1 MASAS
6 VKRVT
11 KGTKTAC
18 PLYSNTKSKSKSKKT
33 SKNAKKSAKDV
44 LSNASDGLLAAGGLT
59 NNVKK
64 IINTIKGIGKQE
76 PVTITW
82 YTGHD
87 LDNPSCWANPNW
99 APTVM
104 LCSVSHRALKLNPLR
119 VPVAQDKSFA
129 AALTLVGWATKPKCF
144 KFLELCSSPQKCI
157 FVRVVDSCAG
167 CAADSKHVDLTK
179 AAFQSLADLDK
190 GLLTVQMR
198 EATDP
203 ADGWLEDLWGPK
215 MSANN

>member
-1 MASAS
+1 
-6 VKRVT
+6 
-11 KGTKTAC
+11 
-18 PLYSNTKSKSKSKKT
+18 KSKSKKT

-99 APTVM
+99 APT
-104 LCSVSHRALKLNPLR
+104 
-119 VPVAQDKSFA
+119 DKSFA